1 MYVTADAHDPI
12 VMFWGTEFQI
22 GLIVSRTTTWKFDVD
37 WFPARSVAVTV
48 TVVVPGVNTDPLAT
62 VVVTVAAPQL
72 STAVIP
78 VQDAIALHCIAVE

>member
-1 MYVTADAHDPI
+1 M
-12 VMFWGTEFQI
+12 
-22 GLIVSRTTTWKFDVD
+22 
-37 WFPARSVAVTV
+37 

-62 VVVTVAAPQL
+62 EVVTAAEPQL